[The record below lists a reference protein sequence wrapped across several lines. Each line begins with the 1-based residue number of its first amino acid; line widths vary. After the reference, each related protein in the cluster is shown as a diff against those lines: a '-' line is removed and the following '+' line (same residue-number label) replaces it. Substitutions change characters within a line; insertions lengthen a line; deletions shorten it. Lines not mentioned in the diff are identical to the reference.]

1 MNQHVF
7 LIDKDFFYW
16 GGGLAFPTH
25 SPEKQNE
32 ETKSSLQ
39 SSGTCFVPLLG
50 SFPFSREGTCI
61 DVTTLVLP
69 VQNQK
74 KQLSCNVGPGNHPA
88 TLLNP
93 GNVVP
98 SKNWLPTYLYKINP
112 SHATPWCNQNTRF
125 LCLRLAPF
133 TTCHPNVWLESLI
146 NTTRTR
152 AAGKGRSL
160 VGQWLLYNW

>member
-7 LIDKDFFYW
+7 LIDKDFFF
-16 GGGLAFPTH
+16 GGGFGLPNSFPRKAKRRNQEFSPIKRNMFCSLAGVLSFLKRGDMH
-25 SPEKQNE
+25 WCNYLSFAC
-32 ETKSSLQ
+32 TKS
-39 SSGTCFVPLLG
+39 
-50 SFPFSREGTCI
+50 
-61 DVTTLVLP
+61 
-69 VQNQK
+69 K